1 MTTCQLSSIGQKSLL
16 LILSL
21 YPLTHT
27 SVTLFPS
34 LSACLSFS
42 APVSQLF
49 KQTLSLSLSPSL
61 SHINNVT
68 KCISVFKPWQGPS
81 VTFLFNNKHKKRG
94 TERPSEGDSVCVQH
108 RNENDMP
115 VECITLALTYLVWP
129 TQQFL
134 LPSVCKQPHISG
146 SQWTHWVQSGTSY
159 MSTLRVI
166 AYLRIYLGFGS
177 YTFNYS

>member
-1 MTTCQLSSIGQKSLL
+1 MTTWQLSSIGQKSLL

-49 KQTLSLSLSPSL
+49 KQTLSLSLPL

-94 TERPSEGDSVCVQH
+94 TEWRGQRVCATQEWEWYASGVH
-108 RNENDMP
+108 YSS
-115 VECITLALTYLVWP
+115 TYLLVGSHSSFCFHQCANSPISLDHNGP
-129 TQQFL
+129 TECSPAL
-134 LPSVCKQPHISG
+134 HTCPRSG
-146 SQWTHWVQSGTSY
+146 
-159 MSTLRVI
+159 L
-166 AYLRIYLGFGS
+166 
-177 YTFNYS
+177 

>member
-1 MTTCQLSSIGQKSLL
+1 MTTCQLSLVKNHYHFTLSR
-16 LILSL
+16 LSL
-21 YPLTHT
+21 CFRLYRHVFL
-27 SVTLFPS
+27 SVLLCHSF
-34 LSACLSFS
+34 LNKHCLSL
-42 APVSQLF
+42 P
-49 KQTLSLSLSPSL
+49 L

-68 KCISVFKPWQGPS
+68 KCIPVFKPWQGPS

-94 TERPSEGDSVCVQH
+94 TERQSEGDSVCVQH
-108 RNENDMP
+108 RNENDML

-134 LPSVCKQPHISG
+134 LPSVCKQPHLSG

-159 MSTLRVI
+159 MSTLRVT
-166 AYLRIYLGFGS
+166 AYLRIYLGFRS